1 MITCRIYVRRLVVC
15 CLCEDAHAPIEVKFD
30 AFGNPD
36 GPITLP
42 SVLEKK
48 HTWEEEI
55 WFGEHNG
62 NTLCWYGLLEFICEG
77 ADPAKKL
84 VRNWHYTPGPG
95 APTNASRRSCD
106 RELDPST
113 QSKRAKI
120 FLSDREFLQGRR
132 LGPVSSTNQNDTGE
146 SRTGNNTWARKSFI
160 GVSKR

>member
-1 MITCRIYVRRLVVC
+1 MITRRIYVRRLVVC

-77 ADPAKKL
+77 ADPEKKL

-113 QSKRAKI
+113 QSKRAKR
-120 FLSDREFLQGRR
+120 FLSPF
-132 LGPVSSTNQNDTGE
+132 
-146 SRTGNNTWARKSFI
+146 
-160 GVSKR
+160 